1 MQIVQ
6 AATFGIEISS
16 ESKHS
21 KPTPSVQESKKDTS
35 KIESAAISDYVDT
48 RAK

>member
-21 KPTPSVQESKKDTS
+21 KPTPSVQDSKKETS
-35 KIESAAISDYVDT
+35 KIESAISDYVDT